1 MSGIFF
7 KLMKK
12 IYFLFIIIVSI
23 GCYAQTKYEPEQ
35 IIWEGKKY
43 PYRYHHMEQ
52 YFRYYPLKRPIV
64 NKDSTIL
71 NRNYLAV
78 FEVIDK
84 KFYLN
89 DLFIPGK
96 DLKIKNQSVLKDINT
111 KNEPMFL
118 NWINGLFD
126 IGISGEKY
134 SKNDSLTPTYNNYI
148 VFEVKKGE
156 ITRTENF
163 THNQLKLFKDYQLR
177 RFKQTIDYDKLLQ
190 RLINNGM
197 SPIEASTHIHDFILF
212 YSKSNFLK

>member
-1 MSGIFF
+1 
-7 KLMKK
+7 MKK
-12 IYFLFIIIVSI
+12 IYFALFIFISI
-23 GCYAQTKYEPEQ
+23 GIYAQTNYEPEQ
-35 IIWEGKKY
+35 IIWNGKTY

-52 YFRYYPLKRPIV
+52 YFRYYPSKRPIV

-71 NRNYLAV
+71 NRNYVAV
-78 FEVIDK
+78 FEVINK

-89 DLFIPGK
+89 NLFISGTNS
-96 DLKIKNQSVLKDINT
+96 KIKNQSVLTQINS

-126 IGISGEKY
+126 IGISGEKFV
-134 SKNDSLTPTYNNYI
+134 KNDSITPVYDNYI

-163 THNQLKLFKDYQLR
+163 TYNQLKLFKDYQLR

-197 SPIEASTHIHDFILF
+197 SPFEASTHIYNFILF